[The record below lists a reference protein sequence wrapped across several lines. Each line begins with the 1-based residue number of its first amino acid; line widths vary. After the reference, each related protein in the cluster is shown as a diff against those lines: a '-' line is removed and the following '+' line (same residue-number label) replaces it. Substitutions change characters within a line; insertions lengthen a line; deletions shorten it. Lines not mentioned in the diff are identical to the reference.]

1 MSVPLAQK
9 AKIKSFCREGETKM
23 TEKIVLGIDLGTSA
37 LKILAVNQAGEVIA
51 SQEKEYEIIREGVK
65 VEQNPK
71 DWWQAVKKGIK
82 DLEVAKDKITG
93 IGMSG
98 QLNGVVLV
106 DKKGNP
112 LRNAIIWLDR
122 RASSEAEYLND
133 KYGKL
138 IKDYSYSQAGP
149 IYNLSKLQW
158 LKENESKT
166 LANTYKIL
174 FAKDYITY
182 KLTDRFVTDVSD
194 AGAAL
199 MLDLKKRDWAYEILE
214 KIIDLDKLPELYES
228 VEVIGNLT
236 KEMGEKLGLKAG
248 IPVVAGAGD
257 MAALSLGTGVVKEN
271 KACATIGTAGHIAAY
286 LPELPKKC
294 DDRVWV
300 MAHAIPDKYFWH
312 GLVMT
317 GGYSLKWFLE
327 NLGQYEQKKAGD
339 KSPYELLMKDLDQVP
354 PGSNG
359 LIYLPFLDGA
369 ATPYQNPEARAG
381 FIGLTSNH
389 TKKDM
394 IRAVLEGVAYNFRDS
409 FEIIDPDKKIK
420 EVMVGEGGS
429 KNLIWPQIMADVLGR
444 DSRLLSELNSSALGA
459 SMLAGIGSGLWQ
471 DFAEADQKLVK
482 TKESMEYSK
491 NNHQFYNKSYQIYQK
506 IYNSLEDSFADLAE
520 LEDKGGK
527 LR

>member
-1 MSVPLAQK
+1 MK
-9 AKIKSFCREGETKM
+9 A
-23 TEKIVLGIDLGTSA
+23 KIVLGIDLGTSA
-37 LKILAVNQAGEVIA
+37 VKILAVNQKGEVID
-51 SQEKEYEIIREGVK
+51 SQEKEYEIIRDGVK
-65 VEQNPK
+65 VEQKPE

-82 DLEVAKDKITG
+82 DLEIDKNRVKG

-98 QLNGVVLV
+98 QLNGLVLV

-122 RASSEAEYLND
+122 RASKQARYLN
-133 KYGKL
+133 KEYGDL
-138 IKDYSYSQAGP
+138 IKDYSFSQAGP

-158 LKENESKT
+158 LKENEKET
-166 LANTYKIL
+166 LKNTYKIL

-182 KLTDRFVTDVSD
+182 KLTDEFVTDVSD

-199 MLDLKKRDWAYEILE
+199 MLDLEKRDWANEILE
-214 KIIDLDKLPELYES
+214 KIIDLDKLPELHES
-228 VEVIGNLT
+228 VDLIGSLT
-236 KEMGEKLGLKAG
+236 SEMAEKLGLKEG

-257 MAALSLGTGVVKEN
+257 MAALSLGTGVVREN
-271 KACATIGTAGHIAAY
+271 KACATIGTAGHVAAY
-286 LPELPKKC
+286 LPQLPKKC

-300 MAHAIPDKYFWH
+300 MAHAIPGKYFWH

-327 NLGQYEQKKAGD
+327 NLGQLEKEKAGD
-339 KSPYELLMKDLDQVP
+339 QSPYQLLMEGLEDVT

-389 TKKDM
+389 SKKEM

-409 FEIIDPDKKIK
+409 FEIIDPDQEIK
-420 EVMVGEGGS
+420 EIMVGEGGS
-429 KNLIWPQIMADVLGR
+429 KNLIWPQIMADVMGR
-444 DSRLLSELNSSALGA
+444 DARLLSELNSSALGA
-459 SMLAGIGSGLWQ
+459 SMLAGVGSEVWS
-471 DFAEADQKLVK
+471 DFEEADQKLIK
-482 TKESMEYSK
+482 SKQSIKYSQK
-491 NNHQFYNKSYQIYQK
+491 NHQFYNKSYQIYQK
-506 IYNSLEDSFADLAE
+506 IYNSLEDSFQELAE
-520 LEDKGGK
+520 LENKGGS
-527 LR
+527 LDD

>member
-1 MSVPLAQK
+1 MPD
-9 AKIKSFCREGETKM
+9 
-23 TEKIVLGIDLGTSA
+23 KIVLGIDLGTSA
-37 LKILAVNQAGEVIA
+37 LKILAVNQAGEVVD

-65 VEQNPK
+65 VEQNPE

-82 DLEVAKDKITG
+82 DLDIEKERIAG

-106 DKKGNP
+106 DKKGKP

-122 RASSEAEYLND
+122 RAGSQADYLNN
-133 KYGKL
+133 KYGGI

-158 LKENESKT
+158 FKENESET

-214 KIIDLDKLPELYES
+214 KIIDLDKLPDLYES

-236 KEMGEKLGLKAG
+236 KEMAEKLGLKAE

-286 LPELPKKC
+286 LPKLPDKC

-300 MAHAIPDKYFWH
+300 MAHAVPDKYFWH

-317 GGYSLKWFLE
+317 GGYSLKWFKE
-327 NLGQYEQKKAGD
+327 NLGQLEQEKAGD
-339 KSPYELLMKDLDQVP
+339 KSAYALLMEDLDQVP
-354 PGSNG
+354 PGSKG

-389 TKKDM
+389 SKKDM

-409 FEIIDPDKKIK
+409 FEIIDPEQNIK

-444 DSRLLSELNSSALGA
+444 DAKLLSELNSSALGA
-459 SMLAGIGSGLWQ
+459 SMLAGIGSGLWA
-471 DFAEADQKLVK
+471 DFKEADQKLVQ
-482 TKESMEYSK
+482 TKESMKYNKSY
-491 NNHQFYNKSYQIYQK
+491 HQFYNKSYQIYQK
-506 IYNSLEDSFADLAE
+506 IYNNLEDSFAELAE
-520 LEDKGGK
+520 LESKGGK
-527 LR
+527 LDE